1 MPTILPEPPR
11 PKDAK
16 SVEKPGRR
24 AILAALEFFILSW
37 LLRTPPYRLVM
48 VNRIEFSAEPTDT
61 YLMHVQY
68 VRSFIAHVAF
78 A

>member
-1 MPTILPEPPR
+1 MLPAPLLNPNQHNHYVAASPARARER
-11 PKDAK
+11 QLRAPKK
-16 SVEKPGRR
+16 C
-24 AILAALEFFILSW
+24 I
-37 LLRTPPYRLVM
+37 LRTPPYRLVM